1 MFCGRI
7 QSPFFLLSQH
17 FVWKKKAVRDLV
29 TLSSMYRS
37 FLLQYCYISLAQRLW
52 KNMMP
57 KIFLLGATE
66 MNTAVVDSF
75 CFQVHYQ
82 LDVLFARDFFFS

>member
-7 QSPFFLLSQH
+7 QSLLSSSCLSILH
-17 FVWKKKAVRDLV
+17 GKKKKAVRDLV

-37 FLLQYCYISLAQRLW
+37 FLWQYCYISSTQRLW

-57 KIFLLGATE
+57 KIFILGATE
-66 MNTAVVDSF
+66 IK
-75 CFQVHYQ
+75 
-82 LDVLFARDFFFS
+82 